1 MPKIKNRTLP
11 DYQST
16 QRSTCEISLC
26 EIFYHKE
33 KSLSRIFLKEVLFM
47 NEIEQTLE
55 SREVA
60 EMVGKEHSKLLKDI
74 RRYEGQLIEANIGF
88 NDFFRHA
95 EYKDSIGRTLP
106 CYRITKKGCEF
117 IAHKLTG
124 TKGTIFTARYINRFH
139 EMQDILDRNEKQ
151 QPWFIRDFRG
161 KKIML
166 FRDFE
171 AITGVKLSG
180 KYTAWA
186 RPDKLVGGYHYNGWG
201 WKCNNEE
208 FRKEYGFDYG
218 TDPCMTYL
226 YSWAIRKA
234 LYMVENDVKDKK
246 ILTTEAKDMILSG
259 LEEKNKAKLEIPE
272 TKIEKVK
279 NNTPIQISIIFN
291 EQGTKII

>member
-1 MPKIKNRTLP
+1 
-11 DYQST
+11 
-16 QRSTCEISLC
+16 
-26 EIFYHKE
+26 
-33 KSLSRIFLKEVLFM
+33 M

-180 KYTAWA
+180 KYTAWD

-218 TDPCMTYL
+218 TDPCMMYL

-272 TKIEKVK
+272 TKIEKAQ

-291 EQGTKII
+291 GQGTKII